1 MIACI
6 REELI
11 GEDERQRYL
20 EQIAANEI
28 YLRRYVT
35 SDSATSITYAYWL
48 PRWLSASPVNTS
60 AWVTLIVSR
69 LENGPQYT
77 LILRLRM
84 PSFRLSK
91 TVEMHSSYMTPLLC
105 KLFHVV
111 EGLLDK
117 EVSP

>member
-6 REELI
+6 REEFV
-11 GEDERQRYL
+11 GEDERERYL
-20 EQIAANEI
+20 EQITANEF

-60 AWVTLIVSR
+60 AWVTLIVSQ
-69 LENGPQYT
+69 LVNESQCA
-77 LILRLRM
+77 LILCLRM

-91 TVEMHSSYMTPLLC
+91 TVEMHSNYMTPLLC
-105 KLFHVV
+105 TLLHV
-111 EGLLDK
+111 E
-117 EVSP
+117 